1 MKNKGQIWYIGY
13 IVSLFLIVII
23 LVTDFPKMVDL
34 GLAILFSVV
43 FGVSHVQILHD
54 KMMKNDA
61 DYKINVMDER
71 NIIIKEKAGNITNM
85 FNTILLGV
93 ATVIFICLD
102 YIIPAIIVGSIIA
115 IQPIILI
122 IISSV
127 LEKKM

>member
-23 LVTDFPKMVDL
+23 LVTDFPKMVDI
-34 GLAILFSVV
+34 GLTFLFSTI
-43 FGVSHVQILHD
+43 FSVSHIQLFHN
-54 KMMKNDA
+54 KMMKNDR
-61 DYKINVMDER
+61 DYKVNVMDER
-71 NIIIKEKAGNITNM
+71 NILIKEKAGNITNM
-85 FNTILLGV
+85 FNMALLGLM
-93 ATVIFICLD
+93 TVVFIALD
-102 YIIPAIIVGSIIA
+102 YVIPAIITGIVVA

>member
-1 MKNKGQIWYIGY
+1 
-13 IVSLFLIVII
+13 
-23 LVTDFPKMVDL
+23 MVYRL
-34 GLAILFSVV
+34 YCFVV
-43 FGVSHVQILHD
+43 FDCDNLHD

>member
-1 MKNKGQIWYIGY
+1 
-13 IVSLFLIVII
+13 
-23 LVTDFPKMVDL
+23 MVYRL
-34 GLAILFSVV
+34 YCFVF

-102 YIIPAIIVGSIIA
+102 HIIPAIIVGSIIA